1 MSGLVGGK
9 RGRALMA
16 GQAVAAFWPL
26 ESRTILGNLIL
37 EARADR
43 EGRSVQRRLAYDGI
57 LRDPLV
63 TVWRA
68 GDDRPDRL
76 FVAVDGAADD
86 DRSYL
91 YLRASAAR
99 YRNLIHYMPVALW
112 QVDSGHKIGRRRGGG
127 SVDQYVKLQ
136 VVAGT

>member
-1 MSGLVGGK
+1 
-9 RGRALMA
+9 MA
-16 GQAVAAFWPL
+16 GQSVAAFWPL
-26 ESRTILGNLIL
+26 ESRTILANLIL

-43 EGRSVQRRLAYDGI
+43 EGRSVQRRLASDGI

-76 FVAVDGAADD
+76 FVAVGGPADD

-91 YLRASAAR
+91 YLRPSEAR
-99 YRNLIHYMPVALW
+99 YTHLIHYMPVALCP
-112 QVDSGHKIGRRRGGG
+112 
-127 SVDQYVKLQ
+127 
-136 VVAGT
+136 VVASHNIENTSCMVRVFKTV

>member
-1 MSGLVGGK
+1 
-9 RGRALMA
+9 MA
-16 GQAVAAFWPL
+16 GQSVAAFWPL
-26 ESRTILGNLIL
+26 ESRTILANLIL
-37 EARADR
+37 EARADG
-43 EGRSVQRRLAYDGI
+43 EGRSVQRSLASDGI

-91 YLRASAAR
+91 YLRASEAR
-99 YRNLIHYMPVALW
+99 YRQLINIMSVATAKR
-112 QVDSGHKIGRRRGGG
+112 SEERRGRKGYVMKYSYRG
-127 SVDQYVKLQ
+127 QQY
-136 VVAGT
+136 